1 MKNNEID
8 ESKDINI
15 KKIKDKKESNSQKV
29 INNNKINEKEFNIQL
44 NILKESKKIKI
55 NLESID
61 KNNTKIIFSNSF
73 SLNDLI
79 TFNSFFENFEEPLE
93 AFEYLIKNY
102 NKIDKKKITNI
113 NNNKDI
119 KLILPFLI
127 SENNNIYE
135 DSIEVILHNIS
146 NVNTNKSS
154 SNLISIINNL
164 KKTLEKFNISIKEL
178 KSNIDKDKIEKDEK
192 IKELE
197 NNFIDKIKE
206 IKIMITIFQ
215 KQLL

>member
-73 SLNDLI
+73 FS
-79 TFNSFFENFEEPLE
+79 
-93 AFEYLIKNY
+93 
-102 NKIDKKKITNI
+102 
-113 NNNKDI
+113 
-119 KLILPFLI
+119 
-127 SENNNIYE
+127 
-135 DSIEVILHNIS
+135 
-146 NVNTNKSS
+146 
-154 SNLISIINNL
+154 
-164 KKTLEKFNISIKEL
+164 
-178 KSNIDKDKIEKDEK
+178 
-192 IKELE
+192 
-197 NNFIDKIKE
+197 
-206 IKIMITIFQ
+206 
-215 KQLL
+215 